1 MWMNHIFDLRSSV
14 KYFIVLTLCIA
25 AVYSQTLTFD
35 FVNYDDPELV
45 RDNGPFLSDISNIVR
60 SFSTHAFTSHRAE
73 SVYYRPILLISY
85 ILDYQI
91 WKTNPMGYHLTNVLL
106 HVIVCLLV
114 FILTDVILKEKLAAL
129 FASLVF
135 ALHPVQ
141 VESVAWIAGRNDILL
156 TLFILLMLLFY
167 HAYRTAETH
176 RQRYLMFAVFAFAAG
191 LFTKESA
198 AFFILLLPVHDRWLR
213 RREKSLLSGQ
223 RMMYSYLWFIII
235 LILYLFI
242 RFNIFGA
249 IIGAEKLY
257 GRLPFSSRIELLP
270 AFIMENLRLMIVP
283 LRLSIDHPLDKVI
296 WTEPPWIWIS
306 PIIILLIAFAW
317 WQRRSTP
324 TFTYGMAWIGI
335 GLLPTINIFP
345 MAVPIFEH
353 RLYIVLVGCT
363 ILIVTLLYQNRIFDS
378 RVRLAILFVIT
389 ITAAILSY
397 TRIPVWQNSEQL
409 WMDAIEKTPTGYRP
423 YMGLASYYIDRGEY
437 TQSIPVLEK
446 YVDLRPDDPNG
457 YGKLREAYY
466 STGERYNAAVISR
479 ELLTLQPR
487 EPARYLETGI
497 LYDELNFPDTAL
509 GFYRKGITLDPVN
522 PRISIRLAAAYDR
535 LQQPDSAEFYYKS
548 ALRLNR
554 NNSTLYLSFAQ
565 FYIRYTKYES
575 AMKILEEGLTSVEP
589 TKDYLQELSGIYQ
602 KLGQTDHDK
611 TLRQRYSF

>member
-1 MWMNHIFDLRSSV
+1 MNHIFDLRSSV

-114 FILTDVILKEKLAAL
+114 FILTDVILKEKIAAL

-176 RQRYLMFAVFAFAAG
+176 GQRYLMFAVLAFAAG

-198 AFFILLLPVHDRWLR
+198 AFFILLLPVHDRWIHR
-213 RREKSLLSGQ
+213 QEKPTRSGWQ
-223 RMMYSYLWFIII
+223 NMYSYVWFVVI
-235 LILYLFI
+235 LAVYLFI

-257 GRLPFSSRIELLP
+257 GKLPLLSRIELLP
-270 AFIMENLRLMIVP
+270 AFIMENLRLMIAP
-283 LRLSIDHPLDKVI
+283 LRLSIDHPLDKVL
-296 WTEPPWIWIS
+296 WTESPWIWIS
-306 PIIILLIAFAW
+306 PIILLLIAFGW
-317 WQRRSTP
+317 WQRRSTA

-353 RLYIVLVGCT
+353 RLYIVLVGFT
-363 ILIVTLLYQNRIFDS
+363 ILSITLLYQNRIFGS

-397 TRIPVWQNSEQL
+397 IRIPVWQNSEQL

-437 TQSIPVLEK
+437 AQSIPMLEK
-446 YVDLRPDDPNG
+446 YVDLRPDDPDG

-487 EPARYLETGI
+487 
-497 LYDELNFPDTAL
+497 
-509 GFYRKGITLDPVN
+509 
-522 PRISIRLAAAYDR
+522 
-535 LQQPDSAEFYYKS
+535 
-548 ALRLNR
+548 
-554 NNSTLYLSFAQ
+554 
-565 FYIRYTKYES
+565 
-575 AMKILEEGLTSVEP
+575 
-589 TKDYLQELSGIYQ
+589 
-602 KLGQTDHDK
+602 
-611 TLRQRYSF
+611 